1 MNLARSACRMACA
14 AALLAAT
21 AAHAH
26 PTAHGAPA
34 ALAAPQ
40 APAEA
45 AKVIDAFHA
54 ALKRGDT
61 AAAAA
66 LLTDAVL
73 IFEAGGAERSKAEY
87 ASAHLPGDAAFAQAV
102 GSELTRRTGGTSGD
116 LAWAAS
122 EGRTHGRYKDRDVDR
137 ITTETMVL
145 RRQAGAWRI
154 VHVHW
159 SSRPA
164 PTAP

>member
-1 MNLARSACRMACA
+1 MNLTRSTCRLACA
-14 AALLAAT
+14 ATLLTAT
-21 AAHAH
+21 AAQAH
-26 PTAHGAPA
+26 PAAPGAPA
-34 ALAAPQ
+34 ALAASQ

-45 AKVIDAFHA
+45 TKVIDAFHA
-54 ALKRGDT
+54 ALRRGDT

-102 GSELTRRTGGTSGD
+102 GSELSRRSGGASGD

-122 EGRTHGRYKDRDVDR
+122 EGRTRGRFRDRDVDR

-159 SSRPA
+159 SSRA
-164 PTAP
+164 AAAAH